1 MEEYIRKLLEQIR
14 FEKAHKAIGDEI
26 RSHIEDQIEYNISD
40 GMDKDTAE
48 KKAVEDMGDPVEA
61 GISLD
66 RVHRPQ
72 IAWGVVVVAILVGII
87 GAAIRILVIKDI
99 AGEGNRVL
107 VDATGQYLI
116 GSGNFYVKYF
126 KDVVIG
132 IALMLLLYF
141 IDYTTVAKHSE
152 VLAVLLIATYL
163 IAYYG
168 NYYYRVIMIKKEI
181 INESQ
186 VEAALEF
193 TKKAVGVSYTLM
205 FLLIPLY
212 AGILYKYRG
221 QSYGGLIKALFWIFL
236 PRLIPFVPFQY
247 YNMRAFIVVGSM
259 LVQLTYAI
267 HKGWIKVRRI
277 PSIISVWSA
286 YAVYL
291 LYFTRSEV
299 AYGYY
304 NSNTDKIKAVIDSIK
319 VFGGGRIY
327 IGDMAMKVKECI
339 SSPEGSYVLTY
350 VSAVWGLVIG
360 LAVVTIVAALI
371 TFGFVTIS
379 KTKNQLGQVMGIG
392 CMMWLAGNAIA
403 NIVVGFGI
411 VPEFYA
417 SFFPFISD
425 NNIILSYVFLGV
437 LISVYKYK
445 NAYSQHVEIWGCK
458 KVKELDL

>member
-72 IAWGVVVVAILVGII
+72 IAWCVVVVAILVGII

-107 VDATGQYLI
+107 VDATGRYLI
-116 GSGNFYVKYF
+116 GSGNFYVKYL
-126 KDVVIG
+126 KDVIIG

-186 VEAALEF
+186 VEAVLEF

-267 HKGWIKVRRI
+267 HKGWIKVRKI
-277 PSIISVWSA
+277 PSSISVWSA

-299 AYGYY
+299 AYGNY

-371 TFGFVTIS
+371 TFGFVATS